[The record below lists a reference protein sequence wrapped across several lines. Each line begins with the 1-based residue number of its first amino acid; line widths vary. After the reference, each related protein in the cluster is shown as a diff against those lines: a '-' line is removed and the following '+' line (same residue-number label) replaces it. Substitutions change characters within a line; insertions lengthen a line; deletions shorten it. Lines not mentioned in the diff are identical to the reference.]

1 MADSETPATPDA
13 GGEPE
18 KTGPTKTELKRAMKA
33 IRKRLELMRLDDE
46 SVIGGSAMSGGRE
59 SGIVAI
65 MPPSGFPDEVWEE
78 LVRQGRLRNGGGG
91 TYEVVG

>member
-1 MADSETPATPDA
+1 MADSETSQTPGDGA
-13 GGEPE
+13 EPE

-33 IRKRLELMRLDDE
+33 IRKRLDLMRLDDE
-46 SVIGGSAMSGGRE
+46 STIGGSAMSGGRE
-59 SGIVAI
+59 SSIIAI

-78 LVRQGRLRNGGGG
+78 LVRQGRLRDGGGG